1 MANVMGQKLDDTVDD
16 IEQML
21 DYLETR
27 EVAVEK
33 FGFEWEDFIHKKAT
47 EIINEEIV
55 ETIKWKMKM
64 WKFSPKIIDS
74 TYLDKVVVRGRGVS
88 GFIKSDY
95 VSSSGFPVSV
105 AREFGTTKHWIQPK
119 STGQTFRLQYQPTT
133 AKQRRAGYTS
143 SAKMIR
149 MPQPKPVSLHWKKGG
164 KSFFSKGHYVSGI
177 PALKL
182 INKTIREKQR
192 IVKDRLKAETKAWI
206 DDLLS

>member
-1 MANVMGQKLDDTVDD
+1 MANIMGQKLDDTIDD

-27 EVAVEK
+27 EVTVEK

-64 WKFSPKIIDS
+64 WKFSPKIINA
-74 TYLDKVVVRGRGVS
+74 TYLDKVIVRGRGIS
-88 GFIKSDY
+88 AFIKSDY
-95 VSSSGFPVSV
+95 ISSNGFPVSV
-105 AREFGTTKHWIQPK
+105 AREYGTKKHWIQPK
-119 STGQTFRLQYQPTT
+119 STGQTFKMQWQPTT
-133 AKQRRAGYTS
+133 AKQRRAGYTA
-143 SAKMIR
+143 SAKMIP
-149 MPQPKPVSLHWKKGG
+149 MPQPKPTVLHWKSGG

-177 PALKL
+177 QSLKL
-182 INKTIREKQR
+182 INKTIKEKRR
-192 IVKDRLKAETKAWI
+192 IVKERLKDDTKKWV